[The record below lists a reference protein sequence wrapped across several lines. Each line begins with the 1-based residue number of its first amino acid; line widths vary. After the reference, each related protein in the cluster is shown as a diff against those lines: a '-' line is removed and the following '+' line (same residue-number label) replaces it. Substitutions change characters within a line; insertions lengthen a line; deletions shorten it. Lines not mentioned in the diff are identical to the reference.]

1 MGNLLLSVICLFVSP
16 LAVYL
21 KRGIGNDF
29 WINLILYVIGVWC
42 LGTIHGFWVILRK
55 EP

>member
-1 MGNLLLSVICLFVSP
+1 MSNLLLIIVCVFVSP

-29 WINLILYVIGVWC
+29 WINLILYIVGAGC
-42 LGTIHGFWVILRK
+42 LGAIHGLWVILRN
-55 EP
+55 EA